1 MSVKETGVQDR
12 QLIDHSV
19 AGLEVVGERAEDGRK
34 DHAERCENKMELDL
48 RDAGLCSLLSRGTDP
63 DDG

>member
-19 AGLEVVGERAEDGRK
+19 AGVEVVGEGAEDGRK
-34 DHAERCENKMELDL
+34 DNAEGCENKMELDL
-48 RDAGLCSLLSRGTDP
+48 RDAGLCSPLSRGADP